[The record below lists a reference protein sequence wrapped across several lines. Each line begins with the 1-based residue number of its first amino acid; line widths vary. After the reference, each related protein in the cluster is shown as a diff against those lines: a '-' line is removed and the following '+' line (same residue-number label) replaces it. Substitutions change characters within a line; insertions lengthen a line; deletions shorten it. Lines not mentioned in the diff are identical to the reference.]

1 MRRVAL
7 FKDKNVTVLANLNS
21 QSEKQALLHSRVVN
35 VLTDRDQHGR
45 RILVANVGGQ
55 LTFTQLSTIF

>member
-1 MRRVAL
+1 MRRVAV
-7 FKDKNVTVLANLNS
+7 FKDKNMTVLANLNS

-45 RILVANVGGQ
+45 RILVANVGGENFQ
-55 LTFTQLSTIF
+55 